1 MLSVILLSMIM
12 ILRSTLSMIRHF
24 ICGKKLE
31 LDFDLES
38 GLQENSGRSGLLIS
52 KLEIL
57 NLMHHRSNDSGAI
70 DVELDGSSRKIIIYD
85 AKIVF
90 LF

>member
-24 ICGKKLE
+24 ICDKKLE

-38 GLQENSGRSGLLIS
+38 GLQETSVGSGLLIS
-52 KLEIL
+52 KLEVL

-70 DVELDGSSRKIIIYD
+70 DVKLDGS
-85 AKIVF
+85 
-90 LF
+90 